1 MPADA
6 DFRSFIQKKL
16 SGFQSLC
23 KKPSVRSVYKTGVAE
38 ITHYPGMINVIA
50 QDGIYWNIIDSAA
63 QKDIIIQSKGCLSEV
78 LMDFTIKEVVSL
90 MFGLKKDINAWS
102 ESVRTY
108 AFGN

>member
-1 MPADA
+1 
-6 DFRSFIQKKL
+6 
-16 SGFQSLC
+16 
-23 KKPSVRSVYKTGVAE
+23 
-38 ITHYPGMINVIA
+38 MINAIA
-50 QDGIYWNIIDSAA
+50 QDGNYWNVIDSAA

-90 MFGLKKDINAWS
+90 MFGLKKDIDAWS